1 MTHKIRN
8 PVVTLLL
15 CIVTCNIYTYIA
27 IYQISDDIKQ
37 FTNDNT
43 INPGL
48 EVLLCIITCNIYT
61 IYWCYKYSKY
71 IFDMQTKTGVEY
83 PNDISIV
90 ALILPL
96 FQLSLISLLL
106 MQTELNKVW
115 MKVSG

>member
-1 MTHKIRN
+1 MTHKIKN
-8 PVVTLLL
+8 PILTLIL
-15 CIVTCNIYTYIA
+15 CLVTCGVYTYIT
-27 IYQISDDIKQ
+27 IYQMTDDIKQ
-37 FTNDNT
+37 FTNDNS

-48 EVLLCIITCNIYT
+48 ELILCLITCGIYT

-71 IFDMQTKTGVEY
+71 IFDMQMKTGVEY

-96 FQLSLISLLL
+96 FQLTLVSLLL

-115 MKVSG
+115 MKLS